1 MLNSAGG
8 SLWIRNNKKLLLS
21 LFSFQR
27 LQVTGLGL
35 ICINDAHKLLWH
47 QMPTSAVPVV
57 RHYSKKAG
65 AAKLR
70 REVESDSDSD
80 SDDEFERRRQKLSSK
95 RSERVSPLIELKHYT
110 AYYTNGSKLQK
121 KVS

>member
-1 MLNSAGG
+1 MV
-8 SLWIRNNKKLLLS
+8 
-21 LFSFQR
+21 SFQR
-27 LQVTGLGL
+27 LQVTGLGV
-35 ICINDAHKLLWH
+35 ICVNGAQKLLWH
-47 QMPTSAVPVV
+47 QMPTAAVQAV

-95 RSERVSPLIELKHYT
+95 RSERVSPLIKLKHYT
-110 AYYTNGSKLQK
+110 ASNTH
-121 KVS
+121 